1 MRKTAMSHYKN
12 ATYRTFHFGKE
23 AAESQTCEVR
33 IMDDG
38 EIVVSYET
46 DGDFVVYKGEEQG
59 QGHYLLES
67 EEPQGRA
74 SLHRFPGSLILEGYW
89 EEDGMKG
96 MWRIELG
103 EVADD
108 VSGEAG
114 ESPTERLSDDPGLL
128 AELSH
133 EADSEAEEE
142 LDDWGPIM
150 RKYRFPLRDD
160 QGVIFRLPDD
170 LTRREGQRLA
180 SFIESLSYTN

>member
-1 MRKTAMSHYKN
+1 MSHYKN
-12 ATYRTFHFGKE
+12 ATYWTFHFGKE
-23 AAESQTCEVR
+23 AAESHPCEVR

-46 DGDFVVYKGEEQG
+46 DSDFVLYKGEEQG
-59 QGHYLLES
+59 AGHYLLEC

-74 SLHRFPGSLILEGYW
+74 SLHRFPDSLILEGYW
-89 EEDGMKG
+89 EEDGLKG

-103 EVADD
+103 EVADE
-108 VSGEAG
+108 VTGEIGEAD
-114 ESPTERLSDDPGLL
+114 TEKLNDDSVLL
-128 AELSH
+128 AEINREVDEEL
-133 EADSEAEEE
+133 EEE

-160 QGVIFRLPDD
+160 QGVVFRLPDD

-180 SFIESLSYTN
+180 NFIESLPYTN

>member
-1 MRKTAMSHYKN
+1 MSHYKN
-12 ATYRTFHFGKE
+12 ATYWTFHFGKE
-23 AAESQTCEVR
+23 AAESHPCEVR

-46 DGDFVVYKGEEQG
+46 DNDFVVYKGEEQG

-67 EEPQGRA
+67 EEQQGRA
-74 SLHRFPGSLILEGYW
+74 SLHRFPDSLILEGYW
-89 EEDGMKG
+89 EEGGMKG
-96 MWRIELG
+96 MWRIELD
-103 EVADD
+103 EVVDD
-108 VSGEAG
+108 VSGESEDLPG
-114 ESPTERLSDDPGLL
+114 EMLTDDPGLL
-128 AELSH
+128 EDVNL
-133 EADSEAEEE
+133 EADDKTEEE
-142 LDDWGPIM
+142 LDDWGPVM

>member
-1 MRKTAMSHYKN
+1 MSHYKN
-12 ATYRTFHFGKE
+12 ATYWTFHFAKE
-23 AAESQTCEVR
+23 AAESHPCEVR

-38 EIVVSYET
+38 KIVVSYET
-46 DGDFVVYKGEEQG
+46 DSDFVVYKGEEQG

-133 EADSEAEEE
+133 EADSETEEE
-142 LDDWGPIM
+142 LDDWGPVM